1 MTDDASRVFRPP
13 NTLSAKVTK
22 GGPGAVSLATLEKAE
37 QVISD
42 LATNYLEWVEDDLK
56 RLQAAFADLK
66 SGTGEQSEA
75 LNKIFELVHD
85 MKGQGGTFGYNLM
98 TVIGDQL
105 CRYIEGLKGK
115 ASEEAMEVI
124 QLHID
129 ALQVVIS
136 QNLSADG
143 GAVGIQL
150 LQGLE
155 QVMAKRSG

>member
-1 MTDDASRVFRPP
+1 MTDDVSRVFRPP

-22 GGPGAVSLATLEKAE
+22 GGPGAVNLATLEKAE
-37 QVISD
+37 QVIAD
-42 LATNYLEWVEDDLK
+42 LATNYLEWVEDDLQ
-56 RLQAAFADLK
+56 RLQGAFADLK
-66 SGTGEQSEA
+66 DGNGDQSLA

-105 CRYIEGLKGK
+105 CRYIETLDGH
-115 ASEEAMEVI
+115 ASSDAIEVI
-124 QLHID
+124 QLHVD

-155 QVMAKRSG
+155 QVMAKRST